1 MLNFSIYNE
10 MKHSNLILSLA
21 IAAMIA
27 GCGTAAM
34 AQQTQKLTAAKH
46 NDYGLVYSLPT
57 THLRIEVE
65 LEKTISKV
73 GPYYQ
78 YAQRYLSIS
87 NPITEDSQSW
97 KLKSVTITPYGVPDE
112 ENRYLV
118 KFKSGTGVYMV
129 LSEDGLPLA
138 INCEVPEEN
147 KPKRPAK
154 KQSEPSLTAEDLVMA
169 LPGELLVSES
179 MAKRAQIAAQEI
191 YKIRESRTAFTTGE
205 ADQMPDGEALK
216 LILAQLDEQERALVA
231 LFAGRERTETITKVV
246 DYCPTEAVDR
256 EVLFRVSDTDGLVKS
271 DNLGGDPVY
280 ISVEITQ
287 QGEMPVNEKG
297 EELSMPKNAVAY
309 NIPGKAMVTLR
320 YAGRNIAK
328 QEVDVAQFG
337 IDYGLDPSIFTSKKL
352 PYSLLFY
359 PETGALKELK
369 AIQ

>member
-1 MLNFSIYNE
+1 
-10 MKHSNLILSLA
+10 MKHSNLIQIVVA
-21 IAAMIA
+21 TAMIV
-27 GCGTAAM
+27 CGSNMAT

-65 LEKTISKV
+65 MEKTIRKA

-87 NPITEDSQSW
+87 RPITEDSQSW
-97 KLKSVTITPYGVPDE
+97 KLKSVSITPYGVPDE

-118 KFKSGTGVYMV
+118 KFKGGTGVYMV

-138 INCEVPEEN
+138 INREVPEEN

-154 KQSEPSLTAEDLVMA
+154 KKDEPSLTAEDLVMA

-179 MAKRAQIAAQEI
+179 IAKRAQIAAQEI

-216 LILAQLDEQERALVA
+216 LILAQLDEQERALMA
-231 LFAGRERTETITKVV
+231 LFAGRERTETITKVI
-246 DYCPTEAVDR
+246 DYCPTEEVSR
-256 EVLFRVSDTDGLVKS
+256 EVLFRVSDAEGLVKS

-287 QGEMPVNEKG
+287 QGEMPVDEKG
-297 EELSMPKNAVAY
+297 EELKMPKNAVAY

-320 YAGRNIAK
+320 YNGRNMVK
-328 QEVDVAQFG
+328 QEVDVSQFG

-359 PETGALKELK
+359 PETGALKDLK
-369 AIQ
+369 AIQQ